1 MPIYPMPAALQ
12 PRPGFRALIPPVKH
26 SEQTVAA
33 ADGTPLHV
41 ERWAPTGE
49 VRFVVVLVHGG
60 AEHVGRYDRLARM
73 FGAQGALCFGLD
85 HRGQGKSGG
94 RKGHVVAFEQY
105 AADLGQV
112 MQAVAA
118 ELPAEQRP
126 EAIPWFLFGHSMGG
140 LITLTY
146 LLEQARGPAQAG
158 QPALAGRVEPLPLRG
173 AIIGSP
179 LLEVAVKVHPIKLWI
194 GKLAAKIFPTLALPT
209 GIPPAAICRDA
220 AEVERYA
227 KDPRRVGVV
236 TAAWFRAMNRATA
249 RVRAEVAT
257 IELPCLWYVGTGDTI
272 CDHRTTLATFRT
284 IPEAEAR
291 GCSLHVF
298 DGYYHE
304 LHNEPVKLRAP
315 VMDLLEQW
323 VLDRAG
329 LPRV

>member
-1 MPIYPMPAALQ
+1 M
-12 PRPGFRALIPPVKH
+12 KH
-26 SEQTVAA
+26 SEQSIEA

-41 ERWAPTGE
+41 ETWEPKGE

-73 FGAQGALCFGLD
+73 FGARGGFCFGLD

-94 RKGHVVAFEQY
+94 RKGHVKAFEQY

-118 ELPAEQRP
+118 KRPAGQRP
-126 EAIPWFLFGHSMGG
+126 DAIPWFVFGHSMGG

-146 LLEQARGPAQAG
+146 LLEQARGPAKEGQVAIAG
-158 QPALAGRVEPLPLRG
+158 SVQPLPLRG
-173 AIIGSP
+173 AIISSP
-179 LLEVAVKVHPIKLWI
+179 LLEVAVKVSPIKLWI

-209 GIPPAAICRDA
+209 GIPPTAICRDP
-220 AEVERYA
+220 AEVERYS

-236 TAAWFRAMNRATA
+236 TAAWFAAMNRATA
-249 RVRAEVAT
+249 RVRAEVGT

-272 CDHRTTLATFRT
+272 CNHQTTIATFKS
-284 IPEAEAR
+284 IPDADAR
-291 GCSLHVF
+291 GTSLHVF

-304 LHNEPVKLRAP
+304 LHNEPEKLRAP
-315 VMDLLEQW
+315 VMDMVEEW
-323 VLDRAG
+323 VLARAG
-329 LPRV
+329 SPSA